1 MEQQYRN
8 LNNQVQFVQRDVESS
23 ISGITTRVENILEAQ
38 NSLTAD
44 RDTAIASTDLRN
56 DRITFS
62 FRAVPKTFTA
72 GTLAYIEVNNQGSIE
87 TFGPFTSESNQTFT
101 GEVTTDLTDHIIL
114 SVVFEDGGVRQTQIL
129 KEYTDLRR
137 SSLPSTYIHDDF
149 WHMDLR
155 EPYVLEFPSK
165 FNEGQIINIPESML
179 DIGKQLAEN
188 EPSAEIKEMKV
199 GLFLNKKLIAW
210 AEPIPVPN
218 NYIGFD
224 DHLFFRFPDLRLEMK
239 ESDILFTGV
248 LATDTYGRTMFDQ
261 STPVYP
267 AEGGIRLL
275 HPDSYQLDD
284 DIANYT
290 FE

>member
-1 MEQQYRN
+1 
-8 LNNQVQFVQRDVESS
+8 
-23 ISGITTRVENILEAQ
+23 VENILEAP

-44 RDTAIASTDLRN
+44 RDTAIASTDLKN
-56 DRITFS
+56 DRVTFS

-72 GTLAYIEVNNQGSIE
+72 DTMAYIEVNNLGTIE
-87 TFGPFTSESNQTFT
+87 TFGPFAPQGNQTFT
-101 GEVTTDLTDHIIL
+101 GEVTTDLTDHITL
-114 SVVFEDGGVRQTQIL
+114 SVVFEDSGVRQTQIL

-137 SSLPSTYIHDDF
+137 SSLPSVYIHDDF
-149 WHMDLR
+149 WHMDLS

-179 DIGKQLAEN
+179 DIGKQLADN
-188 EPSAEIKEMKV
+188 EPSAELEEIKV
-199 GLFLNKKLIAW
+199 GLFLNRKLIAW
-210 AEPIPVPN
+210 ADPIPVPD

-248 LATDTYGRTMFDQ
+248 LATDTYGRIMFDQ

-284 DIANYT
+284 NIANYT
-290 FE
+290 FD